1 MAGYL
6 PFHDS
11 NLMEM
16 YRKIMRGSFRCPP
29 WFPQDVRKLVTSLLD
44 PNPETRIT
52 IEKVMEYPW
61 FRKGFKRFE
70 DPKLSRTSST
80 VSLSDVRDA
89 FATPDTE
96 KQDGTSLKVSRSASF
111 NAFDLISLSQG
122 FDLSG
127 LFEKDSSEKMEARF
141 TSTKSASAL
150 VTRLEEM
157 ASAEQSFRVERGD
170 DGVVRLQ
177 GSKEG
182 RKGQLGIDAEII
194 EVTPSF
200 SILELKKTAGDTL
213 EYKEFCD
220 QALKPSLKDVAR
232 AWQESLPTVPEAQP
246 V

>member
-1 MAGYL
+1 
-6 PFHDS
+6 
-11 NLMEM
+11 
-16 YRKIMRGSFRCPP
+16 
-29 WFPQDVRKLVTSLLD
+29 
-44 PNPETRIT
+44 
-52 IEKVMEYPW
+52 
-61 FRKGFKRFE
+61 
-70 DPKLSRTSST
+70 
-80 VSLSDVRDA
+80 
-89 FATPDTE
+89 
-96 KQDGTSLKVSRSASF
+96 
-111 NAFDLISLSQG
+111 
-122 FDLSG
+122 
-127 LFEKDSSEKMEARF
+127 MEARF